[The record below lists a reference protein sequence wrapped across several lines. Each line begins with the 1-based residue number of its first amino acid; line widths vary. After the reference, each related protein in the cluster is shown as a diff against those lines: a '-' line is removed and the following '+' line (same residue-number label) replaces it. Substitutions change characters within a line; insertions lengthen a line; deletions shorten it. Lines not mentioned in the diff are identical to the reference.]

1 MIEPRTALVLGA
13 TGLVGSCLVD
23 VLLADPAYSRVR
35 VLSRRPIQ
43 RTHPRLQVEIVD
55 FTDLPDDPDI
65 FQSDD
70 LFIAFGTTMKK
81 AGSKEA
87 FQWVDLDIPLAV
99 ALRAL
104 DAGTDNCLL
113 VSSVG
118 ADPKSTV
125 FYSRVK
131 GELEQA
137 LEEAEFNSLQIF
149 RPSFLMGDR
158 QENRPAERIGIGISR
173 LFRWLK
179 DDLLGIYSPMPIDML
194 ASSMVNAAKMALEGK
209 LIYHYREIRTISR
222 QNIA

>member
-13 TGLVGSCLVD
+13 TGLVGSRLVD
-23 VLLADPAYSRVR
+23 LLLDDPVYTTVR
-35 VLSRRPIQ
+35 VLSRRPLQ
-43 RTHPRLQVEIVD
+43 RTHPNLHVEIVD
-55 FTDLPDDPDI
+55 FSDLPDDPDI
-65 FQSDD
+65 FQADD

-81 AGSKEA
+81 AGSREA

-104 DAGTDNCLL
+104 DAGTGNCLL

-118 ADPKSTV
+118 ADPGSPV

-149 RPSFLMGDR
+149 RPSFLMGER
-158 QENRPAERIGIGISR
+158 QENRPAERIGIA
-173 LFRWLK
+173 LFRFFRWIK

-194 ASSMVNAAKMALEGK
+194 ARGMVNAAKMALEGK
-209 LIYHYREIRTISR
+209 LIYHYREIRAISR
-222 QNIA
+222 QNIV